1 MSDPNAEDSYIR
13 WLVISASA
21 VAAVGI
27 LTLSIAVTAMVSANF
42 NILEWME

>member
-1 MSDPNAEDSYIR
+1 MNDPKAEDSYIR

-21 VAAVGI
+21 AAATGI
-27 LTLSIAVTAMVSANF
+27 LTVAIAVTAMVSANF